1 MLEELE
7 TAAWEESRQ
16 SLAAADQNVEA
27 AAEVPAAADIA
38 DPAAAHTDETD
49 DTTEAEGT
57 TEDTANAD
65 EPAEA
70 DTPEAEE
77 PDASEPDELDTHDL
91 LDPLPTKDQIL
102 QQWNRIPNEA
112 KEAMSGY
119 VEQARTYRDTMA
131 KIGGEEAIP
140 LFEPVAQFLSK
151 TEPSI
156 EDSVGAYA
164 SMFKA
169 NPLASARM
177 VIDASSH
184 FLRSDEPGLKDV
196 GDAIVRDVFGED
208 VTVEKLRG
216 LLEIEKSGMIDY
228 EEDIASVR
236 QDGSTLFKKQETEL
250 TQARQKIRDLED
262 LVKNPEK
269 IASASEVNAEAEFT
283 KDFDKRLDDAF
294 APFLER
300 GRWTEAKGLS
310 KFVKDSIKAD
320 LRNEPQYRDL
330 VKHIRQ
336 QGSYSADQLPWAVRQ
351 SMNALI
357 TKAKVKQDLA
367 IKEVNNDLK
376 ALAGSSRNAK
386 VKAEVEKA
394 TKPAN
399 ISLVPKHQSA
409 MSSTFSD
416 PHDAIEAEAFKAS
429 GMRAAG

>member
-1 MLEELE
+1 MIEELE
-7 TAAWEESRQ
+7 AQIWEETRQ
-16 SLAAADQNVEA
+16 SPAAADQVVEA
-27 AAEVPAAADIA
+27 ATEVPAAADTA
-38 DPAAAHTDETD
+38 DPAAAHTDETA
-49 DTTEAEGT
+49 DTTATEGT
-57 TEDTANAD
+57 TEET
-65 EPAEA
+65 AEA
-70 DTPEAEE
+70 DKTAEADAPEAEE
-77 PDASEPDELDTHDL
+77 AVSEPDELDTHDL
-91 LDPLPTKDQIL
+91 LDPLPTKEQIL

-151 TEPSI
+151 PEPTI

-196 GDAIVRDVFGED
+196 GDAIVRDVFGDD

-216 LLEIEKSGMIDY
+216 LLQLEAAGFVNL
-228 EEDIASVR
+228 EEDLPSV
-236 QDGSTLFKKQETEL
+236 QENGSTLFKKQESEL
-250 TQARQKIRDLED
+250 SQARQEIRELKDLI
-262 LVKNPEK
+262 KNPEK
-269 IASASEVNAEAEFT
+269 IASASEKSAEAEFV
-283 KDFDKRLDDAF
+283 KDFDKRLDDVI

-300 GRWTEAKGLS
+300 AGWTEAKGLT
-310 KFVKDSIKAD
+310 KFVKDSIKAE

-336 QGSYSADQLPWAVRQ
+336 QGEYNPDQLPWAVRQ
-351 SMNALI
+351 SMNALLKQG
-357 TKAKVKQDLA
+357 KAKQDLA
-367 IKEVNNDLK
+367 IREVNADLR
-376 ALAGSSRNAK
+376 ARVGASRNAK

-399 ISLVPKHQSA
+399 LSLISNKQSP
-409 MSSTFSD
+409 MSASFSD
-416 PHDAIEAEAFKAS
+416 PLDAIENEAFKAS